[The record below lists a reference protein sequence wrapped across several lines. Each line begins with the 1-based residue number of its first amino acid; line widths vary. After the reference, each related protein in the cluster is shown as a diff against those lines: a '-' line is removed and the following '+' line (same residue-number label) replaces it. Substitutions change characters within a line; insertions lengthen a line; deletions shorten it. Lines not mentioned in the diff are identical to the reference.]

1 MVVYLKNNGISDEIC
16 DEFDGKTIIVNY
28 RNKYDTYHH
37 FKICADNEIDGQA
50 FLDLTESNIISY
62 FMSFSIGS
70 YKRCK

>member
-1 MVVYLKNNGISDEIC
+1 MIHN
-16 DEFDGKTIIVNY
+16 
-28 RNKYDTYHH
+28 YHH

-70 YKRCK
+70 YKQCK